1 MNWKKTGTAVI
12 TVAIFAGVGFAAW
25 KITGG
30 MFEKK
35 TNLEYITQPVVM
47 GVMQRTIAATG
58 TVEPEE
64 LVNVGAQV
72 GGMITTLGVD
82 TDGKQVDYRSTV
94 KKGEIL
100 ANIDDSLYRAE
111 FDAAKAQVLQAKAQ
125 LKSAEAN
132 VTQAKAK
139 LAEAEASRQQTDAQF
154 KLAGLNWERAKQLK
168 KVNSKSEFDT
178 AEASYANAQAA
189 VSLAEASIQSARAAL
204 ATAEASRVQAYA
216 QIASANANLEKAER
230 NLGYCVINS
239 PVDGVIIDRRVNIGQ
254 TVNSSMNAPS
264 LFLIAKDLK
273 KMEVWVSVNEADI
286 GQIKVGQKAVFTVDA
301 FRNREFTGEVRKVRL
316 NATMS
321 QNVVTYVV
329 EIATDNSDLTLLP
342 YLTANVKFILDER
355 KNATAVPNAA
365 LRFLPPAESGIS
377 IPETAPGERLVWYLD
392 QSGKPAPIK
401 VRTGLNDG
409 MNTEIISAEK
419 EITADFHLIT
429 GSHIV
434 QEDKAKNTK
443 GENPFMAKPPA
454 RNRKPAGQAQGQG
467 APPAPAK

>member
-12 TVAIFAGVGFAAW
+12 VIAVVGGAALGAW
-25 KITGG
+25 KITQR

-35 TNLEYITQPVVM
+35 VEVEYITRQPVT
-47 GVMQRTIAATG
+47 GPMQRTIAATG

-72 GGMITTLGVD
+72 GGMITSLGTD
-82 TDGKQVDYRSTV
+82 TEGRQIDYRSIV
-94 KKGEIL
+94 KKGQIL

-111 FDAAKAQVLQAKAQ
+111 YDAAKAQVLQAKAQ
-125 LKSAEAN
+125 LKSALAN
-132 VTQAKAK
+132 VTQAEAK

-168 KVNSKSEFDT
+168 KVNSQSEFET

-189 VSLAEASIQSARAAL
+189 VALAEAAIQSAKASL
-204 ATAEASRVQAYA
+204 ATARATKVQAEA

-230 NLGYCVINS
+230 NLSYCVIKS

-286 GQIKVGQKAVFTVDA
+286 GQINAGQKAVFTVDA
-301 FRNREFTGEVRKVRL
+301 FRNREFKGEVRKVRL

-342 YLTANVKFILDER
+342 YLTANVKFIQDER
-355 KNATAVPNAA
+355 ENAGAVPNAA
-365 LRFLPPAESGIS
+365 LRFSPQGIA
-377 IPETAPGERLVWYLD
+377 IPETEKGERLIWYLND
-392 QSGKPAPIK
+392 AGKPVPVK

-409 MNTEIISAEK
+409 MNTEIVSSEK
-419 EITADFHLIT
+419 ELTPDLPLIT
-429 GSHIV
+429 GSHVV
-434 QEDKAKNTK
+434 QKAEASGTK

-454 RNRKPAGQAQGQG
+454 RNKKPG
-467 APPAPAK
+467 AAPAKK

>member
-12 TVAIFAGVGFAAW
+12 TVAVLAGIGIVGW
-25 KITGG
+25 KVTSG

-35 TNLEYITQPVVM
+35 THLEYITQPVM
-47 GVMQRTIAATG
+47 IGHMQRTIASTG

-111 FDAAKAQVLQAKAQ
+111 FDAAKAQVSQANAQ

-132 VTQAKAK
+132 FAQAEAK
-139 LAEAEASRQQTDAQF
+139 VAEAEAARQQSDAQF
-154 KLAGLNWERAKQLK
+154 KLATLNWERAKQLK
-168 KVNSKSEFDT
+168 NVNSKSEFDT

-189 VSLAEASIQSARAAL
+189 MALADASIQSAKASL
-204 ATAEASRVQAYA
+204 ATANATRVQAKA

-301 FRNREFTGEVRKVRL
+301 FRNREFVGEVRKIRL

-355 KNATAVPNAA
+355 NNATAVPNAA
-365 LRFLPPAESGIS
+365 LRFMPAEDVG

-392 QSGKPAPIK
+392 KNGKPAPIK

-409 MNTEIISAEK
+409 MNTEILSADK
-419 EITADFHLIT
+419 KITPDLQLIT
-429 GSHIV
+429 GSHVI
-434 QEDKAKNTK
+434 QDDKAKETK
-443 GENPFMAKPPA
+443 GENPFLAKPPA
-454 RNRKPAGQAQGQG
+454 RNKKPAGQAQGKPS
-467 APPAPAK
+467 APGK